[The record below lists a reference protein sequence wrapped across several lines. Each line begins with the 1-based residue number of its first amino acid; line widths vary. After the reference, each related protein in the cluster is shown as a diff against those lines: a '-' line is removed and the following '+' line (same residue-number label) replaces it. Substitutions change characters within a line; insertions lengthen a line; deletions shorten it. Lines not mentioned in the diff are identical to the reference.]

1 MTDMLIVVPARG
13 GSKRLPQKNLR
24 PLAGK
29 SLLAHTAAAIAGAA
43 LTAPVLLTTDDD
55 TIAAEGRRLGWL
67 VPFRRPAEL
76 STDDATTLATVLH
89 ALDWF
94 RTEKGSDPNAVM
106 VLQPTSPFRGAACLK
121 SAVAALARRPDID
134 SVIAMTA
141 LQLPPAR
148 LFTADANGIARPL
161 GAEDGRRPVYAPNG
175 ALYLVRTKALRRQGT
190 VYADAILPLVLDGA
204 RAIDIDTPADWR
216 LAEAALAA
224 GLPPEASTF
233 DPAPSVAAPVA

>member
-1 MTDMLIVVPARG
+1 VSELLIIVPARG

-29 SLLAHTAAAIAGAA
+29 SLLAHTAEAIAGAG
-43 LTAPVLLTTDDD
+43 LGAPVLLSTDDD
-55 TIAAEGRRLGWL
+55 AIAAEGRRLDWL

-76 STDDATTLATVLH
+76 ATDAAPTVAAVLH

-94 RTEKGSDPNAVM
+94 RAEKGSDPGAVM
-106 VLQPTSPFRGAACLK
+106 ILQPTSPFRGAACLN
-121 SAVAALARRPDID
+121 AALAALARRPDID

-141 LQLPPAR
+141 LHLPPAR
-148 LFTADANGIARPL
+148 IFAAEADGTARPL
-161 GAEDGRRPVYAPNG
+161 GADDGRKPLYAPNG
-175 ALYLVRTKALRRQGT
+175 AVYLVRTHALRREGT
-190 VYADAILPLVLDGA
+190 VYAGAILPLVLEGA
-204 RAIDIDTPADWR
+204 RTIDVDTAEDWR

-224 GLPPEASTF
+224 GLPPEPKAF